1 MTKGRLLTNYPRKS
15 DQGSIQTDLTQRS
28 VADSKCV
35 TLRRMPIKKVAKT
48 HTSSRKKASA
58 SSTTK
63 RGTKKASA
71 KASKRAAKP
80 KLTKKQTEELAREK
94 RLKKLMKLTLKVF
107 QMAYEANQRG
117 EFHRF

>member
-1 MTKGRLLTNYPRKS
+1 MKQERLLIDCPKRS
-15 DQGSIQTDLTQRS
+15 DYSCD
-28 VADSKCV
+28 K
-35 TLRRMPIKKVAKT
+35 LRCMATKQSRKT

-63 RGTKKASA
+63 RRGKKSA

-80 KLTKKQTEELAREK
+80 KLTKKQAEELAKEK
-94 RLKKLMKLTLKVF
+94 RLKRLMKLTLKAF